1 MNNKSNTN
9 KALIVAIIVVVLVL
23 CAFVGI
29 VAFANLQPSSTEEES
44 DNVEQLNVED
54 ELALRQQNAQ
64 AKIAEALSKLTLTQ
78 DFRRS
83 LTHGPKPAANQ
94 KWIVLHDTE
103 GDGRAEN
110 VVSG

>member
-1 MNNKSNTN
+1 MSKNNNKLVIILS
-9 KALIVAIIVVVLVL
+9 IIVVVLLACFIALVVIFGMNNNIPDEDIAVINDKL
-23 CAFVGI
+23 I
-29 VAFANLQPSSTEEES
+29 SEEEQ
-44 DNVEQLNVED
+44 NKL
-54 ELALRQQNAQ
+54 NAQ
-64 AKIAEALSKLTLTQ
+64 AKIAEALSKLTLIQ
-78 DFRRS
+78 DFRKS